1 MFRFLVVLALAVS
14 INAYAGNVY
23 VFKNKDGETLLTNSV
38 ENVADGE
45 LKVKSV
51 KEKMFGEYKVADNN
65 ISSSFVDT
73 HNLTNAQIIEK
84 IKALKIK
91 INKKYDDEG
100 YLILL
105 DEKRVYKNH
114 IQAYQ
119 EELDKR
125 ILAAKPNVKIG
136 MTAKQVAI
144 NTNWGRPDTVNRTTL
159 KNGVHEQW
167 VYPNKGYLYFDNGKL
182 VAIQD

>member
-1 MFRFLVVLALAVS
+1 MFRFLVGLGLLVS
-14 INAYAGNVY
+14 FNLHAGNVY
-23 VFKNKDGETLLTNSV
+23 VFKNKDGETLLSNSV
-38 ENVADGE
+38 ERDADGN
-45 LKVKSV
+45 LKVKST
-51 KEKMFGEYKVADNN
+51 KENMFGEYKISDSN

-73 HNLTNAQIIEK
+73 HNLTNTQIKEK

-91 INKKYDDEG
+91 INQKYDDEG

-105 DEKRVYKNH
+105 DEKRVYKNQ

-119 EELDKR
+119 DELDRR
-125 ILAAKPNVKIG
+125 ILASKPNVTIG

-144 NTNWGRPDTVNRTTL
+144 NSNWGRPDTVNRTTL

-167 VYPNKGYLYFDNGKL
+167 VYPGKGYLYFDNGKL

>member
-1 MFRFLVVLALAVS
+1 MLRVLVCLVLLVS
-14 INAYAGNVY
+14 INLHAGNIY
-23 VFKNKDGETLLTNSV
+23 VFKNKDGETLLSNSV
-38 ENVADGE
+38 EKDADGN
-45 LKVKSV
+45 LKVKPI
-51 KEKMFGEYKVADNN
+51 KENMFGEYKVSDNN

-73 HNLTNAQIIEK
+73 HNLTNAQIKEK
-84 IKALKIK
+84 IKTLKIK
-91 INKKYDDEG
+91 INQKYDDEG

-119 EELDKR
+119 DELDRR
-125 ILAAKPNVKIG
+125 ILASKPSVKIG
-136 MTAKQVAI
+136 MTSKQVAL
-144 NTNWGRPDTVNRTTL
+144 NTNWGKPDTVNRTTL

-167 VYPNKGYLYFDNGKL
+167 VYPGKGYLYFDNGKL